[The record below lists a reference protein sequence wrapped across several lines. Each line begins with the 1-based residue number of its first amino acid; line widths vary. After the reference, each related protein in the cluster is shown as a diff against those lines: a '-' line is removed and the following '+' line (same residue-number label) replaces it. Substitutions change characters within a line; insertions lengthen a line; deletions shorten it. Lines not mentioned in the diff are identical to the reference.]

1 MDEMKKLIK
10 EEITI
15 AEKRLK
21 AAKLLLKANMLEDAI
36 NRIYY
41 SLYYAAKAM
50 LNSIGYDVK
59 TSCLISEF
67 TLRLVKEGLVSK
79 KYGKILRNAFE
90 KRESSDYSIGA
101 IFEKEEV
108 ENLLNDA
115 KEFLKRAKI
124 FVKKNI

>member
-1 MDEMKKLIK
+1 MKKLIK

-59 TSCLISEF
+59 THSGLISEF